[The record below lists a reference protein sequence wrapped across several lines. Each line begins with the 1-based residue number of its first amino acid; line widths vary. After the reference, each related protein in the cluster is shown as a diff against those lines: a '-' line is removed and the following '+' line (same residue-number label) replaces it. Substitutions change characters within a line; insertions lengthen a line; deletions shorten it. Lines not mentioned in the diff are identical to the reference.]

1 MRAKDSAGKIDQG
14 GQGGRVRDLK
24 VGGGGRR
31 GILLDGEMSEDAMIA
46 LLRTDRATEWANG
59 RMGET
64 IDRLSNAQVHVWW
77 VMSNGQHG

>member
-1 MRAKDSAGKIDQG
+1 MRAKDSAGKIGQG

-59 RMGET
+59 RMGEWT
-64 IDRLSNAQVHVWW
+64 TRLTD
-77 VMSNGQHG
+77 